1 MHKLDRLRPAPSA
14 AKHLIPGAE
23 VRPGRSRD
31 VVLVVAR
38 DLTIEKM
45 TAGELAGALKVLP
58 RQVRQVRQRPREAAT
73 RSGRV
78 RLSVF
83 VCTHD
88 LESIYL
94 DARRVA
100 IDRKS

>member
-1 MHKLDRLRPAPSA
+1 MHKLDRLRFALGA
-14 AKHLIPGAE
+14 AKHLILGAE
-23 VRPGRSRD
+23 VQPGRSRY
-31 VVLVVAR
+31 VVLVFAR
-38 DLTIEKM
+38 DLTIEKI

-58 RQVRQVRQRPREAAT
+58 RQVRQVRQRPSEAAT

-94 DARRVA
+94 DARRLA
-100 IDRKS
+100 MQ